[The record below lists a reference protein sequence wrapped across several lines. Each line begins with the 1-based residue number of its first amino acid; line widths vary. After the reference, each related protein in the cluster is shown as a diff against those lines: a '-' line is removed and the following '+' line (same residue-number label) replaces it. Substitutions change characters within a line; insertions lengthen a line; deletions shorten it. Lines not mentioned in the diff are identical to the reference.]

1 MEIAPLPP
9 DESARLDALYQY
21 EILDTPPEEVFDGLT
36 HLAAQVCG
44 TPIAL
49 VSLIDPTRQWFKAKV
64 GIDVPETSRDIAF
77 CAHAIHQSDMLI
89 VPDATQDPRFAD
101 NPLVTEAPQIRFYAG
116 MPLITPTGHALGT
129 LCVID
134 RRPKQLTP
142 DQVGALRILGKQVVS
157 QLELRRRTMTLDRI
171 MTSQKQADESLRQS
185 EQFTQSIL
193 ENIPHMIFVK
203 DAQDLRFVR
212 FNRAGEELL
221 GFSRDELL
229 GKNDYDFFPKAQAD
243 CFIAKDREVLA
254 GGVLINIQEEPIET
268 KMLGQRTL
276 HTKKIPIVDAQGH
289 PRYLLGISED
299 ITEQKQAENALR
311 QSQENYAK
319 LVDTVEG
326 IVWEADAKTFQ
337 FSFVSQHAQ
346 RLLGYPSEQWV
357 ADPTFWK
364 EHIHP
369 DDQAWAVDFCLS
381 ATREKRPHEFEYRMI
396 AADGHIV
403 WVRDLVTVELGL
415 DGEVLKLRG
424 IMVDITV
431 RKQQELLLHSI
442 LDAEPE
448 CVKRV
453 AEDGTLLQMNKA
465 GLCFIEAD
473 SFGSVVGQSV
483 YDLVAPEF
491 LERYRRMHE
500 AVIRGASQQLEFQI
514 VGLKGTRRW
523 METHAV
529 PLQNPIDHRIEQ
541 LAITR
546 DITERK
552 RTEQALRLAKFSMD
566 RAADAVYWIDPQA
579 NILDVNEAASL
590 MLGYSKDELCAMT
603 VHDLNPDFPVER
615 WPGFWA
621 HTQRRGTMVLET
633 AHRAKDG
640 RLIPIEVS
648 VNFLAHEGK
657 EYHCAFVRDIT
668 ERKRA
673 EEVLRESE
681 ERLQGAI
688 EASGAGTW
696 RVDFRTGLDTRDAG
710 LNRLL
715 GLPPETSTQPVEDW
729 FTFIHRDDRPAM
741 EAAWQTS
748 FVTNLYEVE
757 HRLIRQDGTSC
768 WVYDR
773 GRFMRDEAGQL
784 LYATGAVLDITERKR
799 AEQTLRLT
807 QYAVDR
813 GADMVF
819 WIDRN
824 ARILYV
830 NEAVCERLG
839 YAREEL
845 LAMSIPDLDPDYQLS
860 RWTQHW
866 DELKAQTRLRF
877 ETRHRTKSGEI
888 YQVEIVANYVAFEG
902 QEYNF
907 AFCRD
912 ITERKDAEQRLSVN
926 AKELEQSNQSLAI
939 ALDQAN
945 TATQAK
951 SAFLATMSHE
961 IRTPMNGIIGMT
973 GHLLDTDL
981 TPEQRD
987 YAEIVRISG
996 DHLLMVINDILD
1008 FSKIEAGKLSLEIMD
1023 FDLRTAVDETLDLL
1037 AKPAADK
1044 GVHMACLVHANV
1056 PSALRG
1062 DPGRL
1067 RQILLNLLS
1076 NALKFTAQGEVVLSV
1091 LLGQGADDRVT
1102 VRFEVQDTGIG
1113 LSSEAQ
1119 GRLFQAFSQADSSTT
1134 RKYGGTGLGLAI
1146 CKQLTELMGG
1156 QIGVESQMGEGSR
1169 FWFSVPFA
1177 TQSSGK
1183 PLVGDRISQD
1193 LRGRS
1198 LCIVDG
1204 HATNRRILES
1214 YATKWGIRCRLA
1226 LDGSEALACM
1236 RAAATE
1242 GATCDV
1248 AIIDMQIPGM
1258 DGLELARA
1266 IKTDPALATT
1276 RLILL
1281 TSQGQR
1287 GDAQAAQTA
1296 GYAAYLIK
1304 PVQEA
1309 QLYDCLLAVANL
1321 SAPAPPASLIT
1332 RHSLAER
1339 KMQGIL
1345 KILLADDN
1353 VINQKVATRMLE
1365 KLGYRVD
1372 VACNGLEALE
1382 ALSRIDYAAVLMDCQ
1397 MPEMDGFAATAE
1409 IRRREALGVRGEA
1422 QGEGMREREASNVKR
1437 EADDEIRKT
1446 CDALD
1451 VKGETSSSTPYPSP
1465 LTPHRLPIIAM
1476 TANAQPEDRARCLAS
1491 GMDDYISKPV
1501 QSNVLAEVLARWVA
1515 QAAVGSGGQA
1525 EGIKA
1530 GAVG

>member
-21 EILDTPPEEVFDGLT
+21 EILDTPSEEVFDGLT

-221 GFSRDELL
+221 GFSRNEVL

-299 ITEQKQAENALR
+299 ITERKQAENALR

-621 HTQRRGTMVLET
+621 DTQRRGTMVLET

-673 EEVLRESE
+673 EEVLREHE
-681 ERLQGAI
+681 AGLVAAQGLAHLGSWEWDI
-688 EASGAGTW
+688 QAGTEQW
-696 RVDFRTGLDTRDAG
+696 SAEQYRIFGYAPNSINATYDLFKQALHIEDRERVLAA
-710 LNRLL
+710 
-715 GLPPETSTQPVEDW
+715 V
-729 FTFIHRDDRPAM
+729 
-741 EAAWQTS
+741 EAALNECS
-748 FVTNLYEVE
+748 LYNVECRILHPSGEV
-757 HRLIRQDGTSC
+757 RSVQCRGDVIRG
-768 WVYDR
+768 
-773 GRFMRDEAGQL
+773 
-784 LYATGAVLDITERKR
+784 ATGEPVKMRGTVLDITESKR
-799 AEQTLRLT
+799 TEGALRLT

-813 GADMVF
+813 GADMAF
-819 WIDRN
+819 WIDLD
-824 ARILYV
+824 ARISYV
-830 NEAVCERLG
+830 NDAACERLG
-839 YAREEL
+839 YLREEL
-845 LAMSIPDLDPDYQLS
+845 CAMTIPDLDPDYQLN
-860 RWTQHW
+860 RWIQHW
-866 DELKAQTRLRF
+866 DELREHKRLRF
-877 ETRHRTKSGEI
+877 ETRHRTKSGDT
-888 YQVEIVANYVAFEG
+888 YPVEIVANYVAFEG

-912 ITERKDAEQRLSVN
+912 ITERKMAEAMSQAH

-939 ALDQAN
+939 ALGQAN
-945 TATQAK
+945 AATQAK

-987 YAEIVRISG
+987 CAEIVRISG

-1287 GDAQAAQTA
+1287 GDAQAAQTS

-1321 SAPAPPASLIT
+1321 SALAPPASLIT

-1409 IRRREALGVRGEA
+1409 IRRREKLNVKRET
-1422 QGEGMREREASNVKR
+1422 QDEGMREREASNVKR

-1465 LTPHRLPIIAM
+1465 LTDCPSL
-1476 TANAQPEDRARCLAS
+1476 L
-1491 GMDDYISKPV
+1491 
-1501 QSNVLAEVLARWVA
+1501 
-1515 QAAVGSGGQA
+1515 
-1525 EGIKA
+1525 
-1530 GAVG
+1530 